1 MDNNMEE
8 KTYNGWSNYETWAVG
23 LWIDNEQG
31 SHSYWREQAAQHF
44 ENDAEGETPH
54 ESLGSQRSAAR
65 SKLAEQIQ
73 EEFEEASPLAEQADV
88 YSDLLTAALGEVD
101 WHEIADHLLADT
113 VDESGEREEESTAME
128 VIYAYTRAQ
137 AIEDGVLI
145 DVSAMA
151 KEAGFKY
158 PVVLT
163 SAVWADY
170 VRVPEGVEWQ
180 DEQGRL
186 RDILN
191 MLRFAIHKDGSGS
204 EVSFSLYVN
213 NGKSPEPVYLKSV
226 CGPGDD
232 AEPVITIMKPH
243 EDWY

>member
-1 MDNNMEE
+1 MKDKN
-8 KTYNGWSNYETWAVG
+8 YNGWTNYETWAVNLWINNDQGSQTSWLEQARAHYENAADCESVREG
-23 LWIDNEQG
+23 LW
-31 SHSYWREQAAQHF
+31 SR
-44 ENDAEGETPH
+44 
-54 ESLGSQRSAAR
+54 RSAAR
-65 SKLAEQIQ
+65 SRLAEQIK
-73 EEFEEASPLAEQADV
+73 EEFEDGSPLTEEATV

-113 VDESGEREEESTAME
+113 IGESGACGKEGAAME

-137 AIEDGVLI
+137 AIEDRVLI
-145 DVSAMA
+145 DAGEMA

-158 PVVLT
+158 PVALT

-170 VRVPEGVEWQ
+170 VRVPEGVECQ

-186 RDILN
+186 WDILN
-191 MLRFAIHKDGSGS
+191 MLRFAIHEDGSGN

-213 NGKSPEPVYLKSV
+213 NGKKPEPVYLKSI

-232 AEPVITIMKPH
+232 AKPVITIMQPH
-243 EDWY
+243 ED